1 LVVKAQ
7 LLRSEVHGRLHPL
20 KQLSVAQLQLH
31 GELHHLHLHL
41 HLYGELHLQQLDG
54 ELQLERPAAWDSAPL
69 KMQDLA
75 INRHQCFVPLRP
87 LVKCRL
93 SAAECS
99 KKKAMT
105 IDCFV

>member
-1 LVVKAQ
+1 M
-7 LLRSEVHGRLHPL
+7 RLHPL

-31 GELHHLHLHL
+31 GELHRLHLHLHL
-41 HLYGELHLQQLDG
+41 HGELHLHLPGELHLQQLDG

-75 INRHQCFVPLRP
+75 INRHQCCVPLHP